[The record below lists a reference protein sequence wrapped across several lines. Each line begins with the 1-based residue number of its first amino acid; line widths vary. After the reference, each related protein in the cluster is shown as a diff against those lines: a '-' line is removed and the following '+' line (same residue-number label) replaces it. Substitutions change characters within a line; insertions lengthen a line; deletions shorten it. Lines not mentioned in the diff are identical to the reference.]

1 MKKGGKVET
10 GNLPEEAVVN
20 TSRDMT
26 GWLKLVGIVS
36 IVMGALSVLTIIG
49 IIPGVILIW
58 QGVLLNRASNGSRA
72 VGEGNIESIT
82 GVLNPLKTYF
92 IIQGVLILLG
102 IFGWIFGIF
111 TVGLGGLMDTLRIY

>member
-1 MKKGGKVET
+1 MET

-58 QGVLLNRASNGSRA
+58 QGVLLNRASNGSRT